1 MGKINISSLE
11 AELAELALARPL
23 KPMVPEF
30 LRGDDTPEAQG
41 YFLSKCWPSAGIV
54 SSEAG
59 GILGAHG
66 MQDKSLMR
74 NLAFLNERWDG
85 GTSKIGRRTS
95 ESYIIDKGCR
105 LSAVLM
111 LQESVLKVFVE
122 STNGLARGTGFLARP
137 LSCWPETTQGTRFYK
152 PAPQGWPHLGR
163 FNARILGIL
172 SKDLP
177 IDEEGNLHPV
187 ELPLTAEAKQ
197 VWIAFYN
204 RIESML
210 AHGGAYEDFRD
221 IASKTAD
228 NAARLAAIFQ
238 IMDDFS
244 SKDVGA
250 DYMRAGVVIAEWYLT
265 EARRLWGEISTS
277 EELSAAAKLDTWL
290 IKQAT
295 AKHVNSVDRS
305 FALTHGPGSLRKKK
319 SFDAALN
326 ELKELARIRVVEDG
340 RKKIIKINPQL
351 LANSKTAKTAK
362 TQTDDNANFSNFSNF
377 ALSSPQKNEKRINK
391 NEPDVSNGS
400 EDISGGEDTVIF

>member
-11 AELAELALARPL
+11 AELTELALAKPQ
-23 KPMVPEF
+23 KPMVAEF
-30 LRGDDTPEAQG
+30 LRGDDTPEEQG
-41 YFLSKCWPSAGIV
+41 HFLSHDWPSAGVV

-95 ESYIIDKGCR
+95 ASYIVDKGCR
-105 LSAVLM
+105 LSVSLM
-111 LQESVLKVFVE
+111 VQETALKTFVE
-122 STNGLARGTGFLARP
+122 STKGLARGTGFLARP
-137 LSCWPETTQGTRFYK
+137 LPCWPESTQGTRFYK
-152 PAPQGWPHLGR
+152 PAPTGWPNLSR
-163 FNARILGIL
+163 FNARILDIL

-177 IDEEGNLHPV
+177 INEEGDLKPH
-187 ELPLTAEAKQ
+187 ELPLTAEARQ
-197 VWIAFYN
+197 IWIEFYN
-204 RIESML
+204 HIESML
-210 AHGGAYEDFRD
+210 SDGGAYEDFRD

-238 IMDDFS
+238 IMDDFY
-244 SKDVGA
+244 SKVVET

-305 FALTHGPGSLRKKK
+305 FALTYGPGSLRKKK
-319 SFDAALN
+319 SFDTALN
-326 ELKELARIRVVEDG
+326 ELKELSRVRVVHEG
-340 RKKIIKINPQL
+340 RKEIIEINPQL
-351 LANSKTAKTAK
+351 LANSKNAETAK
-362 TQTDDNANFSNFSNF
+362 TQTNNNAGFSNFSNF
-377 ALSSPQKNEKRINK
+377 AFSSHQKNEDKDKK
-391 NEPDVSNGS
+391 NESDVSNGS